1 MKTFALLIAFIVA
14 LSQPLRAATLVLD
27 GAMDG
32 EISVSQER
40 VFSVPQAGLTKLV
53 FRFANPA
60 EFKSATIAQSLLKHN
75 IVYSP
80 KPDSEKTETDQYGN
94 NYTSV
99 QWTNLKKD
107 ATVKETFTV
116 RLSIELKDIKSSAV
130 FPMPVE
136 EIPVSER
143 VYLKPT
149 EQVQV
154 NDAEVQRLS
163 AALTKDAKTEQE
175 AVSGILNW
183 VVDNIKYKT
192 PIPDY
197 GAVWTLKTGHG
208 NCQNYAHLSIAL
220 LRSVGIP
227 ARIVGGIALDKK
239 WKVPMTDGSLIQ
251 GIGQGGH
258 AWMEVWYPDIGWVA
272 FDPQQSHLFV
282 SPRHVKQTV
291 GLDSVDVNDSW
302 RASPALPPFREDI
315 SSEFLKDDIRISL
328 KKTMTNPGNYIL
340 STSFATVPKSLP
352 AVSVEPPARPPA
364 DRTIEFGNM
373 EFPEKMNFYVT
384 GRDNTGYKTFD
395 KETAEYVTGDV
406 TYAQAFTVERDLK
419 MEEISLA
426 MHKFGGRLGSLWVDV
441 VADSNGRPG
450 AIEGGKTLIGA
461 RSMPLFLDTV
471 KYHPGYKWFDFTF
484 SRAPEDRPVLK
495 PGRYWVIL
503 RRSKDAIVNWY
514 YTPGNLYGGPEDA
527 RSTEKGID
535 WSNLMNYDF
544 NFKVKGAYLN

>member
-1 MKTFALLIAFIVA
+1 MFFMIRIIAAIVF
-14 LSQPLRAATLVLD
+14 LSVIWTNVPAGAVTLVLD
-27 GAMDG
+27 GGMDG
-32 EISVSQER
+32 EIAVAQER
-40 VFSVPQAGLTKLV
+40 VFSVSRGGLSKLV

-60 EFKSATIAQSLLKHN
+60 EFKSATVNQSLLKRN
-75 IVYSP
+75 IAYTP
-80 KPDSEKTETDQYGN
+80 KPDSEKTEPDAYGN
-94 NYTSV
+94 RYTTV
-99 QWTNLKKD
+99 TWTNLKTD
-107 ATVKETFTV
+107 AIVKEAFTV
-116 RLSIELKDIKSSAV
+116 RLVIALKDIKSSAV
-130 FPMPVE
+130 FPMPPD

-149 EQVQV
+149 KQVQV
-154 NDAEVQRLS
+154 DDAEIRML
-163 AALTKDAKTEQE
+163 AAGLTKDAKTEQE

-197 GAVWTLKTGHG
+197 GAVWTRKTGYG

-227 ARIVGGIALDKK
+227 ARIVGGISLDKK
-239 WKVPMTDGSLIQ
+239 WKVPMTEGALIQ

-282 SPRHVKQTV
+282 SPRHIKQTV
-291 GLDSVDVNDSW
+291 GLDSLDVNDSW
-302 RASPALPPFREDI
+302 RASPELPPFREDI
-315 SSEFLKDDIRISL
+315 TSEFLKDDIRISL
-328 KKTMTNPGNYIL
+328 KKTMSDPGNYIL
-340 STSFATVPKSLP
+340 STSFATVPKALP
-352 AVSVEPPARPPA
+352 VARVEPPIRPPA
-364 DRTIEFGNM
+364 DKTIEFGNM
-373 EFPEKMNFYVT
+373 EFPERMNFYMT
-384 GRDNTGYKTFD
+384 GQDNAGYKTFD

-419 MEEISLA
+419 MENISLA

-441 VADSNGRPG
+441 VTDSNGRPG
-450 AIEGGKTLIGA
+450 STEGV

-484 SRAPEDRPVLK
+484 SRSKEDRPVLK

-535 WSNLMNYDF
+535 WSNLMNFDF
-544 NFKVKGAYLN
+544 NFKVRGAYLN

>member
-1 MKTFALLIAFIVA
+1 MVRIIAAAVF
-14 LSQPLRAATLVLD
+14 LSGILTPLPARAVTLVLD
-27 GAMDG
+27 GGMDG
-32 EISVSQER
+32 EIAISQER
-40 VFSVPQAGLTKLV
+40 VFSVPQRGLSKLV

-60 EFKSATIAQSLLKHN
+60 EFKSATVNQTLLKHN
-75 IVYSP
+75 ISYSP
-80 KPDSEKTETDQYGN
+80 KPDSEKTETDAYGN
-94 NYTSV
+94 SYTTV
-99 QWTNLKKD
+99 QWTNLKND
-107 ATVKETFTV
+107 AVVKETFTV

-130 FPMPVE
+130 FPIPAGM
-136 EIPVSER
+136 IPVSER

-149 EQVQV
+149 KQVQV
-154 NDAEVQRLS
+154 NDAEIQTL
-163 AALTKDAKTEQE
+163 AASLTKDAKTEQE

-197 GAVWTLKTGHG
+197 GAVWTKKTGNG

-239 WKVPMTDGSLIQ
+239 WKVPMAEGSLIQ

-302 RASPALPPFREDI
+302 RAVPELPPFREDI
-315 SSEFLKDDIRISL
+315 TSEFLKDDIRISL
-328 KKTMTNPGNYIL
+328 RKTMTNPSNYIL
-340 STSFATVPKSLP
+340 STSFVTAPKALP
-352 AVSVEPPARPPA
+352 VARVEPPARPPA

-373 EFPEKMNFYVT
+373 DFPERMNFYVT
-384 GRDNTGYKTFD
+384 GQDNAGYKTFD

-406 TYAQAFTVERDLK
+406 TYAQAFTVENSLK
-419 MEEISLA
+419 VERVSLA

-450 AIEGGKTLIGA
+450 SSEGV
-461 RSMPLFLDTV
+461 RSMPLFLDAVT
-471 KYHPGYKWFDFTF
+471 YHPGYKWFDFTF
-484 SRAPEDRPVLK
+484 SRTAEDRPVLK

-503 RRSKDAIVNWY
+503 RRSRDAIVNWH
-514 YTPGNLYGGPEDA
+514 YTPGNFYGGPEDA

-535 WSNLMNYDF
+535 WSNLMNHDF
-544 NFKVKGAYLN
+544 NFKVRGAYLN